1 MSYYKNHV
9 FVCTNQRADG
19 TQCCAQY
26 QAQEMRDYMKAR
38 SKELGLAGCGD
49 VRINS
54 AGCLN
59 RCELG
64 PILVIYPEETWYTF
78 VDKDD
83 VDEIIEEHLVKGNI
97 VERLLVDSQSPC

>member
-9 FVCTNQRADG
+9 FVCVNDREDG
-19 TQCCAQY
+19 SQCCAQCN
-26 QAQEMRDYMKAR
+26 AQEMRDYMKKR
-38 SKELGLAGCGD
+38 SKELGLVSCGE

-64 PILVIYPEETWYTF
+64 PVMVIYPDETWYTYL
-78 VDKDD
+78 DKDD
-83 VDEIIEEHLVKGNI
+83 IDEIIEEHLVKGNK
-97 VERLLVDSQSPC
+97 VERLLIDSSSPC

>member
-9 FVCTNQRADG
+9 FFCTNHREDG
-19 TQCCAQY
+19 SQCCAQY
-26 QAQEMRDYMKAR
+26 NSQEMRDYMKKR
-38 SKELGLAGCGD
+38 SKELGLVSSGE
-49 VRINS
+49 VRINT

-64 PILVIYPEETWYTF
+64 PVIVVYPDETWYTF

-83 VDEIIEEHLVKGNI
+83 IDEIIKEHLLKGNK
-97 VERLLVDSQSPC
+97 VERLLIDSQSPC

>member
-9 FVCTNQRADG
+9 FVCTNHRADG
-19 TQCCAQY
+19 SQCCAQY
-26 QAQEMRDYMKAR
+26 QAQEMRDYMKKR
-38 SKELGLAGCGD
+38 SKELGLVGCGD

-59 RCELG
+59 RCKLG
-64 PILVIYPEETWYTF
+64 PVLVIYPDETWYTF

-83 VDEIIEEHLVKGNI
+83 IDEIIDEHLLKGNI
-97 VERLLVDSQSPC
+97 VERLLVDSQAPC